1 MPEVELT
8 FKAELKQLRA
18 ELAKMPDIAGTEAIK
33 TVKTLEKQWKRSE
46 KAAKRAAKKI
56 KDDSQRTTKGLQGL
70 KNAAEGMGGAFGAN
84 AGSVEKF
91 GQAATQLTAAVGPL
105 GVALGASVL
114 AGAAAAVAFVAVSAA
129 IVSLIREA
137 DKMTAAVAEYD
148 DAIGRAV
155 DPEKVAALHRTAD
168 AMDAIGVVGE
178 RLTVIVG
185 AELAT
190 ELEDL
195 FQMSLRLSLVFLDLN
210 ERFGLVSKSV
220 TALGMALNFATLG
233 ASGLVVDGLEL
244 VDDATR
250 DVSGATD
257 DLVAS
262 VRAKKDADDKG
273 KASTTGHAKAS
284 REQADAAKA
293 AADAIKDAVAAV
305 RAQIAAQESLVAIV
319 ATSEADLLGPM
330 AKLNAEYS
338 AREIQILDLAA
349 AAGDFDAGQD
359 ALAANEARRIR
370 EISAI
375 QDKAGADFMASV
387 AVMADG
393 LDDAGLSMG
402 AAVQI
407 WAAETGA
414 ALDNLNSAA
423 SSITDSMLTF
433 STLRIEALQAE
444 AATEKAAAEKKIQSQ
459 RAAEEE
465 RIAGLLAA
473 GDISQRQA
481 DLELAT
487 LETTTAAKMA
497 ATNRLAKDEK
507 AAALKSFRTQKSAQ
521 KAQATIDAAR
531 AGLALIPAYSFLG
544 PGAPVAAA
552 ATAAVALAAQ
562 IATINAQ
569 KPPEFAGGGLVADR
583 AFAGDHVPILASPS
597 EGIVSPRGMAGLGRG
612 GLDAIN
618 SGAGMG
624 TSVAV
629 YIDRQI
635 IASTVAD
642 ALSTDSGVGA
652 ALDAR
657 AGIRTGQALVYGR
670 G

>member
-1 MPEVELT
+1 
-8 FKAELKQLRA
+8 
-18 ELAKMPDIAGTEAIK
+18 
-33 TVKTLEKQWKRSE
+33 
-46 KAAKRAAKKI
+46 
-56 KDDSQRTTKGLQGL
+56 
-70 KNAAEGMGGAFGAN
+70 
-84 AGSVEKF
+84 
-91 GQAATQLTAAVGPL
+91 
-105 GVALGASVL
+105 
-114 AGAAAAVAFVAVSAA
+114 
-129 IVSLIREA
+129 
-137 DKMTAAVAEYD
+137 
-148 DAIGRAV
+148 
-155 DPEKVAALHRTAD
+155 
-168 AMDAIGVVGE
+168 
-178 RLTVIVG
+178 
-185 AELAT
+185 
-190 ELEDL
+190 
-195 FQMSLRLSLVFLDLN
+195 
-210 ERFGLVSKSV
+210 
-220 TALGMALNFATLG
+220 
-233 ASGLVVDGLEL
+233 
-244 VDDATR
+244 
-250 DVSGATD
+250 
-257 DLVAS
+257 
-262 VRAKKDADDKG
+262 
-273 KASTTGHAKAS
+273 
-284 REQADAAKA
+284 
-293 AADAIKDAVAAV
+293 
-305 RAQIAAQESLVAIV
+305 
-319 ATSEADLLGPM
+319 
-330 AKLNAEYS
+330 
-338 AREIQILDLAA
+338 
-349 AAGDFDAGQD
+349 
-359 ALAANEARRIR
+359 
-370 EISAI
+370 
-375 QDKAGADFMASV
+375 
-387 AVMADG
+387 
-393 LDDAGLSMG
+393 MG

-433 STLRIEALQAE
+433 STLRIESLQAE